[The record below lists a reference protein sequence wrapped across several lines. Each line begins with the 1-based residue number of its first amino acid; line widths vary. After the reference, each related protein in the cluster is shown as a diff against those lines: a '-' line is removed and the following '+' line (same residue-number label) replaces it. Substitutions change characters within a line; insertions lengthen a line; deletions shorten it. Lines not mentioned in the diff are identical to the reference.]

1 MLSFRWPP
9 TAHLGALTISYQ
21 GRHRNHAHERHA
33 SQQSRM
39 TADEQ
44 LCGTISITNRIICT
58 QKTTTTSAQARAA
71 GYHTSTLFPTT
82 LTSGFEPVEEGKS
95 NP

>member
-9 TAHLGALTISYQ
+9 TAHLEALTTRYQ
-21 GRHRNHAHERHA
+21 RGYRKHARERHA

-44 LCGTISITNRIICT
+44 LCGTISITNRTCT
-58 QKTTTTSAQARAA
+58 PKTTTTSAQARAA